1 MSAKQLETIRIQQLY
16 YLKGKTEKAR
26 NLKEPEPPLPENARY
41 LISDNFKLTE
51 NNERRKK
58 CMHLLIQ
65 SLYMETTLLQS
76 MNSLKVRYHK

>member
-41 LISDNFKLTE
+41 LISDNFKLT
-51 NNERRKK
+51 
-58 CMHLLIQ
+58 
-65 SLYMETTLLQS
+65 
-76 MNSLKVRYHK
+76 